1 MVKLAAKLTANRGVK
16 MVTTGISGVRLT
28 EKRWL
33 YILGLSASMALSACV
48 SPADAERSV
57 TRTDSPPMGWDHRPE
72 AESWTTAT
80 LLAVSS
86 KDADLAQSVPNDI
99 AAWCPG
105 YASAAITERRMFWA
119 GLLSKVA
126 KYESSWNPA
135 AAGGGGRYIGLMQIS
150 PRTAGNN
157 GCAATSANA
166 LKDGAANLQCAVII
180 MSQQVARDGV
190 VAGSG
195 NRGAGRDWMPFRDRA
210 KRAEIAAWTA
220 SQPYCTKRVASAVKP
235 RPSRS

>member
-1 MVKLAAKLTANRGVK
+1 
-16 MVTTGISGVRLT
+16 
-28 EKRWL
+28 
-33 YILGLSASMALSACV
+33 
-48 SPADAERSV
+48 
-57 TRTDSPPMGWDHRPE
+57 MGWDHRPE

-86 KDADLAQSVPNDI
+86 KDADLAQAVPDDI

-105 YASAAITERRMFWA
+105 YASATLAERRMFWA

-150 PRTAGNN
+150 PRTAGNY
-157 GCAATSANA
+157 GCDATSAKE
-166 LKDGAANLQCAVII
+166 LKDGAANLQCAVTIL
-180 MSQQVARDGV
+180 SQQIARDGV
-190 VAGSG
+190 VAGNG
-195 NRGAGRDWMPFRDRA
+195 TRGAGRDWMPFRDRA

-220 SQPYCTKRVASAVKP
+220 SQPYCTEGVAAAALP
-235 RPSRS
+235 RSPRS